1 MLQTLGTEKHHGSA
15 AQVGLYVCCCLSQG
29 ADLLFSPVLP
39 FPFLLPSPFLTS
51 QCVAYIAAA
60 EIPTNQLP
68 ELITTLLLNVTT
80 AQNTEALKVSSL
92 EAIGYICEEI
102 VSQVS
107 IVSSA
112 SKVKPGL

>member
-1 MLQTLGTEKHHGSA
+1 MSA
-15 AQVGLYVCCCLSQG
+15 VAHLRELIYS
-29 ADLLFSPVLP
+29 SPIS
-39 FPFLLPSPFLTS
+39 FLPSTSPSLLHSPSLTS

>member
-1 MLQTLGTEKHHGSA
+1 MASA
-15 AQVGLYVCCCLSQG
+15 VAHLRELIYSSPSS
-29 ADLLFSPVLP
+29 FSPL
-39 FPFLLPSPFLTS
+39 LLPPPSLPLHSPFS

-80 AQNTEALKVSSL
+80 AQNTEALKVASL

-102 VSQVS
+102 VSQS
-107 IVSSA
+107 FFCQ
-112 SKVKPGL
+112 

>member
-1 MLQTLGTEKHHGSA
+1 MSAVSISGSRFTLLPYPS
-15 AQVGLYVCCCLSQG
+15 L
-29 ADLLFSPVLP
+29 LLFSYLLSPLP
-39 FPFLLPSPFLTS
+39 STSPSLLPS

-102 VSQVS
+102 ASQTYV
-107 IVSSA
+107 
-112 SKVKPGL
+112 